1 VAAGDGENGGVVR
14 SRPRILINFAVSLDG
29 KINPA
34 PGHRHGPFAMSRGKE
49 DFRRMRVLRA
59 QADAIL
65 IGASNLRADDPGL
78 TLAPEERERRRAAG
92 VPDPARIVVTTRG
105 DGIRADAKIFDRSI
119 GGPAYVV
126 HPAVMPAAARAAL
139 GGVAQLVEM
148 GTDVVPLDALLGWM
162 GDGLGAGT
170 VVCEGGGVL
179 VADLFAARAV
189 DELYLTVVPRILG
202 GAAAPTLVAGRG
214 FEPDQIPDA
223 KLASLERVGDELF
236 LRYEFFPSSNPAI

>member
-1 VAAGDGENGGVVR
+1 VT

-34 PGHRHGPFAMSRGKE
+34 PGHRHGAFAMSRGKE
-49 DFRRMRVLRA
+49 DWRRMRVLRA
-59 QADAIL
+59 EGDAIL

-78 TLAPEERERRRAAG
+78 TLAPEERERRRASG
-92 VPDPARIVVTTRG
+92 LPDPARIVVTTRG
-105 DGIRADAKIFDRSI
+105 DGIRTDAKIFDRSI

-126 HPAVMPAAARAAL
+126 HPAIMPAAARTAL
-139 GGVAQLVEM
+139 GSVAQLVEL
-148 GTDVVPLDALLGWM
+148 GSDVVPVDALLAWM
-162 GDGLGAGT
+162 RDGLGAAT

-202 GAAAPTLVAGRG
+202 GVAAPTLVAGAG

-223 KLASLERVGDELF
+223 KLASLERIGDEIY